1 VDPARVIGAAIGAVA
16 RILRRTGEDLVD
28 AVRDA
33 VTQAALPSAASL
45 AIAQSANAL
54 PDHTRTRSE

>member
-1 VDPARVIGAAIGAVA
+1 VIGAAIGAVA

-33 VTQAALPSAASL
+33 VAQAALPSAESL
-45 AIAQSANAL
+45 GAAAANTL
-54 PDHTRTRSE
+54 PDAARTTGE